1 MKVPN
6 TILVVVT
13 RRIGDVLL
21 STPLIRS
28 MRCAWPEA
36 HIDVLVFENT
46 QGFLVS
52 NTDIRQIITVP
63 EKLGFWK
70 HLKFLLTLIRRYD
83 LAISTL
89 PGDRPT
95 FYAWLSGKCRVGML
109 ENHRKQRWKTL
120 LLNSWTPFDNYGL
133 HIVLLNLK
141 LVDLL
146 SIDPIYDVVVSW
158 RQSDE
163 DHVKQIL
170 PFNIKSEPF
179 ALLHIYPKFFYKMWH
194 QDGWI
199 ELVQWLDSRGIRAV
213 LSGSEE
219 PKELD
224 YVNHVFSLL
233 PSSAVN
239 VSGNLS
245 LSEVAFI
252 TSHALVY
259 VGPDTAIT
267 HMAAALGVP
276 TIALYG
282 PTNPVKWGPWPKHHV
297 CRYNPYVMRGSQTV
311 GNVVLIQGEG
321 DCVPCHEEGCDRNI
335 NSLSDCLQNLPA
347 TKVIEAVQI
356 VVDFDVHQISK
367 I

>member
-1 MKVPN
+1 MKDPN
-6 TILVVVT
+6 SILVVVT

-21 STPLIRS
+21 ATPLIRS
-28 MRCAWPEA
+28 MHRAWPDA

-46 QGFLVS
+46 NGFIIS
-52 NTDIRQIITVP
+52 NTDIRQIIIVP

-95 FYAWLSGKCRVGML
+95 FYAWVGGKRRIGIL

-120 LLNSWTPFDNYGL
+120 LLNSWTPFDNCGL
-133 HIVLLNLK
+133 HTVLMNLK

-146 SIDPIYDVVVSW
+146 AIDPTCEIVVSW

-163 DHVKQIL
+163 DHVKRTF
-170 PFNIKSEPF
+170 PFNICSEPF
-179 ALLHIYPKFFYKMWH
+179 ALLHIYPKFSYKMWH
-194 QDGWI
+194 QDGWVK
-199 ELVQWLDSRGIRAV
+199 LVQWLDSRGIRTV

-219 PKELD
+219 PKELS
-224 YVNHVFSLL
+224 YVSHVFSFL
-233 PSSAVN
+233 PNSAVN
-239 VSGNLS
+239 VSGNFS

-282 PTNPVKWGPWPKHHV
+282 PTNPVKWGPWPIHHI
-297 CRYNPYVMRGSQTV
+297 CHRNPYVMRGSQTV
-311 GNVVLIQGEG
+311 GNVVLVQGEG
-321 DCVPCHEEGCDRNI
+321 HCVPCHEEGCDRNI

-347 TKVIEAVQI
+347 TKVIEAVQMA
-356 VVDFDVHQISK
+356 VDLGVN
-367 I
+367 

>member
-1 MKVPN
+1 MKAPN

-28 MRCAWPEA
+28 MRRTWPDS

-46 QGFLVS
+46 QGFLIS

-63 EKLGFWK
+63 EKLGLWK

-95 FYAWLSGKCRVGML
+95 FYAWLSGKRRVGML

-120 LLNSWTPFDNYGL
+120 LLNSWTPFDNCDL
-133 HIVLLNLK
+133 HTVLMNIK
-141 LVDLL
+141 LAYLL
-146 SIDPIYDVVVSW
+146 SIDPICEVVVSW

-163 DHVKQIL
+163 DHVKREL
-170 PFNIKSEPF
+170 PFNIRSEHF
-179 ALLHIYPKFFYKMWH
+179 ALLHIYPKFSYKMWH
-194 QDGWI
+194 QDGWVK
-199 ELVQWLDSRGIRAV
+199 LVQWLDSRGIRTV

-219 PKELD
+219 PKELA

-239 VSGNLS
+239 ASGNLS

-252 TSHALVY
+252 ASHAHVY

-282 PTNPVKWGPWPKHHV
+282 PTNPVKWGPWPRHHT
-297 CRYNPYVMRGSQTV
+297 CHCNPYVMRGSQTV
-311 GNVVLIQGEG
+311 GNVVLLQGEG
-321 DCVPCHEEGCDRNI
+321 HCVPCQEEGCDRNI
-335 NSLSDCLQNLPA
+335 NSLSDCLQNLPV
-347 TKVIEAVQI
+347 TKVIEAVQMA
-356 VVDFDVHQISK
+356 VDLGVK
-367 I
+367 